1 MEQLEEVER
10 LPGEVAADADQVVQ
24 ENVSLEAVDEL
35 ASPADEEPERE
46 EYLIC
51 KVEAGETRVA
61 NEVLED
67 ALNVELCCENAETVQ
82 VGTDDAYVMDNCRV
96 CDLLVNEQFDYVLG
110 GIHGRK
116 VDKYLDGLIVHEYV
130 VGGTLSRV
138 TNLNIGQMSVGV
150 YEADVAPP
158 KSGQPDEADGD

>member
-46 EYLIC
+46 EYLIW

-61 NEVLED
+61 NEVFED
-67 ALNVELCCENAETVQ
+67 ALNVELCCKNTEAVH
-82 VGTDDAYVMDNCRV
+82 VGADDTYVMDNRRV
-96 CDLLVNEQFDYVLG
+96 CNLLVNEQLDHVLDD
-110 GIHGRK
+110 IHGGE
-116 VDKYLDGLIVHEYV
+116 VDKH
-130 VGGTLSRV
+130 
-138 TNLNIGQMSVGV
+138 LNG
-150 YEADVAPP
+150 
-158 KSGQPDEADGD
+158 